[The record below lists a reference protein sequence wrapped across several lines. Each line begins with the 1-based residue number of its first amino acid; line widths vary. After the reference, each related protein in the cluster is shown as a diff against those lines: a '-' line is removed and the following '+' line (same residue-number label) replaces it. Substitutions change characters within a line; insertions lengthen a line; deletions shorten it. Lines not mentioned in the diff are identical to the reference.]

1 MHICIKLLFLAA
13 PSVKG
18 RPVSGTEGENN
29 RLMKI
34 IRGSLYNGALAARG
48 VAVIIDVFRA
58 FTCAP
63 LLFSMGVEKLF
74 LIATPEQAFAL
85 KEKDRDLILVGEVS
99 GIPIKGFDFG
109 NSPSE
114 ILRKGPTFFKG
125 RTVLQRTSSGVQG
138 ALLALDVADEVLLG
152 SYALAKPTAQY
163 LLAKKPETVSLV
175 AMGWELKEIAP
186 EDEWC
191 ARYFSHL
198 LGNGPYDH
206 NEALREIV
214 FHKTTQRFLRS
225 DKAYFPPEDPLICLQ
240 RDVYDFALRAV
251 KQGDRVEVCKITG
264 C

>member
-1 MHICIKLLFLAA
+1 
-13 PSVKG
+13 
-18 RPVSGTEGENN
+18 
-29 RLMKI
+29 MKI
-34 IRGSLYNGALAARG
+34 VCDRLYNGALAARG

-85 KEKDRDLILVGEVS
+85 KQKDKDLILVGEVS

-114 ILRKGPTFFKG
+114 ILRKGPEFFEG

-138 ALLALDVADEVLLG
+138 ALLALDAADEVLLG
-152 SYALAKPTAQY
+152 SYALAGSTVKY
-163 LLAKKPETVSLV
+163 LLSKKPEIVSLV

-191 ARYFSHL
+191 VRYLSHL
-198 LGNGPYDH
+198 LGNGSYDH
-206 NEALREIV
+206 NEALSEIV
-214 FHKTTQRFLRS
+214 FHKTTQRFLRREET
-225 DKAYFPPEDPLICLQ
+225 YFPPEDPLICLQ

-251 KQGDRVEVCKITG
+251 KQADRVEVHKISI
-264 C
+264 